1 MLKEL
6 LSKFRKPKEPTVD
19 EKALEEDKKWQQ
31 LHKSVASYYKER
43 SQRLED
49 ICQHLRLSR
58 EELKEKLDIT
68 EEMITD
74 FETDY
79 NFSRMM
85 ECPVSTYAGMLYKL
99 VTQFSVNPIYLI
111 GGTGKMFLREEE
123 VCHIT
128 EFDFGDDNAAVLEYL
143 TYIKLS
149 PELRR
154 RLLEQFKRDA
164 WLVYPF
170 IVRDIQMNVSK
181 MEEKKQLN
189 SSSGIMS
196 GS

>member
-6 LSKFRKPKEPTVD
+6 LARFRKPKEPVLD
-19 EKALEEDKKWQQ
+19 ERELEEDRKWQKLQ
-31 LHKSVASYYKER
+31 KSVENYYKER
-43 SQRLED
+43 FQRLED
-49 ICQHLRLSR
+49 ICQHLQLSR
-58 EELKEKLDIT
+58 EELIEKVGIT

-74 FETDY
+74 FETDS

-99 VTQFSVNPIYLI
+99 VIQFSVNPLYLMGGI
-111 GGTGKMFLREEE
+111 GDMFLREEE

-128 EFDFGDDNAAVLEYL
+128 GFDFGDDNAAVLEYL

-164 WLVYPF
+164 WLIYPF
-170 IVRDIQMNVSK
+170 IVRDIQTTVSK
-181 MEEKKQLN
+181 MEEKN
-189 SSSGIMS
+189 D
-196 GS
+196 